1 MNGEALGLFTLMFLV
16 PGALLILFLYLI
28 WLGGTRWDPLEEALI
43 RQYGK
48 RKGRIVAAI
57 LFALALLG
65 IWGILYLRLE
75 WVYDLSRGLK

>member
-1 MNGEALGLFTLMFLV
+1 MQSETLGILTLAVILPAAALV
-16 PGALLILFLYLI
+16 LFLYLI
-28 WLGGTRWDPLEEALI
+28 WLGGTRWDPLEDALI

-65 IWGILYLRLE
+65 IWGILYLRLG
-75 WVYDLSRGLK
+75 WIYGLFRGLQ